1 MLKAMGKLEEERAK
15 RLDGKPEGT
24 KRLSTQQESPP
35 RGTRETLP
43 RGITNIKRIRS
54 LKHDLFLGP
63 TSLTSSRPA
72 KLYSNPRMKCC
83 LGRFFRLRLTVLL
96 QFRRIVAYR
105 PMQHGSVG

>member
-24 KRLSTQQESPP
+24 ERLSTQQESPP
-35 RGTRETLP
+35 RGVRARETLP
-43 RGITNIKRIRS
+43 RGITDIKRIRS
-54 LKHDLFLGP
+54 LKHDLSLGP

-83 LGRFFRLRLTVLL
+83 LGRFFRLRLTVL
-96 QFRRIVAYR
+96 
-105 PMQHGSVG
+105 